1 MTPQREADR
10 VDRVGKDKRSQRE
23 VIGLA
28 RDFVEFGGRRVGAA
42 ILLMIVGGLLES
54 VSLALLAPLFALFTD
69 PHRDGL
75 ANRMFNLVLPPNAS
89 MSSKLG
95 LVLLL
100 FVIVMIVRTL
110 VDHDARPDECPAAD
124 GLWRASPGPDDGR
137 AGRSSLARHREY
149 EARADHPGARR
160 EPRPGDDREHADAS
174 GGGAADDADRAMVH
188 GPPARAGGG
197 IDLRR
202 DRSGRCI
209 SADSRTQEG
218 LPSSAGK

>member
-1 MTPQREADR
+1 M
-10 VDRVGKDKRSQRE
+10 
-23 VIGLA
+23 
-28 RDFVEFGGRRVGAA
+28 EFGGRRVGAA

-75 ANRMFNLVLPPNAS
+75 ANRLFNLVLPPNAS

-110 VDHDARPDECPAAD
+110 VIMVRDRTNARLQMDYGEH
-124 GLWRASPGPDDGR
+124 LPGPDDGG
-137 AGRSSLARHREY
+137 AGRRSLARHREH

-160 EPRPGDDREHADAS
+160 KPRPGDDREHADAS

-188 GPPARAGGG
+188 GSPARAAGG

-202 DRSGRCI
+202 
-209 SADSRTQEG
+209 
-218 LPSSAGK
+218 